1 MVMGPNKKVVVSGGP
16 GGGKTTAA
24 GLFLREMNGKVAIVP
39 EAATLLYTG
48 GFPRSS
54 NINAKIAGQIAIY
67 NVQTQLEVA
76 IRALHPHQL
85 LICDRGT
92 IDGAAYWPGP
102 TEEFFKAMNTTYE
115 QELAKYDSVL
125 FFETAA
131 AGGNSIKSENRVR
144 SESQEEAIALDK
156 KLQNLWMKH
165 PKYVFIPNTDSFIT
179 KVNLGLKEL
188 MSLFADR

>member
-1 MVMGPNKKVVVSGGP
+1 MVMGPNRKVVVSGGP

-24 GLFLREMNGKVAIVP
+24 GLFLREMNGKVAVVP
-39 EAATLLYTG
+39 EAATLLYSG

-54 NINAKIAGQIAIY
+54 NIDAKIAGQIAIY

-76 IRALHPHQL
+76 IRALNPRQL

-102 TEEFFKAMNTTYE
+102 IEEFFKAMNTTYE

-131 AGGNSIKSENRVR
+131 AGGNSIKSGNRIR

-156 KLQNLWMKH
+156 KLQSLWMKH
-165 PKYVFIPNTDSFIT
+165 PKFVFIPNTDSFIA
-179 KVNLGLKEL
+179 KVNLGLNEL
-188 MSLFADR
+188 MSLCSEC